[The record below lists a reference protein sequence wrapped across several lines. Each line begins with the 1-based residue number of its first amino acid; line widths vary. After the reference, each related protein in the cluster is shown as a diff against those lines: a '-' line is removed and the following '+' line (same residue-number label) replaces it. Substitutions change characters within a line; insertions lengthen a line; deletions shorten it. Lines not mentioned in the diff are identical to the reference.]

1 MYLSQETSIVI
12 SIYVHHQQAAIL
24 ISRNKTKIAA
34 VQLRQPKHR
43 SALITLIK
51 LLATGKG
58 APQLEI
64 PPVTWHSCPIWQ
76 HPYRDEYFGVYIL
89 EHHYSTGRSFQDFQ
103 LLCLAAHGHAG
114 SESLGK
120 RAFPNLLVSLIS
132 VEHHLDMLL
141 DHRNAY
147 GTFLL
152 EQVTKHIM
160 PSLHSLWQKQLFFG
174 NIQLC
179 WFERLNN
186 VSPKVLTAHSW
197 EMEWNGMECQW
208 YGQFLY
214 QSMRA
219 DKQRKEAQTSKA
231 KLNQR

>member
-89 EHHYSTGRSFQDFQ
+89 EHHYSTGRSFQD
-103 LLCLAAHGHAG
+103 LLASLFGSTWTRRVRITGKESISEFASFPDQCGAPSRHVAG
-114 SESLGK
+114 SSKCLWHIPS
-120 RAFPNLLVSLIS
+120 RASHKTHNAQFTQPVAKATFFWKHTTLLV
-132 VEHHLDMLL
+132 
-141 DHRNAY
+141 
-147 GTFLL
+147 
-152 EQVTKHIM
+152 
-160 PSLHSLWQKQLFFG
+160 
-174 NIQLC
+174 
-179 WFERLNN
+179 
-186 VSPKVLTAHSW
+186 
-197 EMEWNGMECQW
+197 
-208 YGQFLY
+208 
-214 QSMRA
+214 
-219 DKQRKEAQTSKA
+219 
-231 KLNQR
+231 